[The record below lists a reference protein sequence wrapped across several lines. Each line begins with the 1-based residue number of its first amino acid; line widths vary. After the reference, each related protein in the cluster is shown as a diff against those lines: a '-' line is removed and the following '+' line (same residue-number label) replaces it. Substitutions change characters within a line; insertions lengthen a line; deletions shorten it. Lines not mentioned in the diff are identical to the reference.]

1 MKKIQIIVGSVTGTA
16 EGVARFLQRELS
28 EPALTAGHAEDPTEN
43 HIKSQIDINLNAKIE
58 DLQRDPEELLVFCTS
73 NTGCG
78 ELPGNLL
85 PLYLRL
91 IDAPPNIAGR
101 RYALINLGDSS
112 FPTYGEAGEALHT
125 ALQDIG
131 AVPIAEPL
139 LIDAGIERYPQ
150 KIALNWAQ
158 KILS

>member
-1 MKKIQIIVGSVTGTA
+1 MQKIQIIVGSVTGTA

-28 EPALTAGHAEDPTEN
+28 APSLAAGHIAGQTEDRV
-43 HIKSQIDINLNAKIE
+43 KRRIDINLNAGIE
-58 DLQRDPEELLVFCTS
+58 DLQRDAEELLVFCTS

-85 PLYLRL
+85 SLYLQL

-139 LIDAGIERYPQ
+139 LIDASIERYPQ
-150 KIALNWAQ
+150 KIALDWAQ

>member
-1 MKKIQIIVGSVTGTA
+1 MQKIQIIVGSVTGTA
-16 EGVARFLQRELS
+16 EGVARFLQQKLS
-28 EPALTAGHAEDPTEN
+28 GPSLTAGRIAGQTEDRV
-43 HIKSQIDINLNAKIE
+43 KRRIDINLNAGIE

-85 PLYLRL
+85 SLYLQL

-139 LIDAGIERYPQ
+139 LIDASMERYPQ
-150 KIALNWAQ
+150 KIALDWAQ

>member
-1 MKKIQIIVGSVTGTA
+1 MQKIQIIVGSVTGTA

-28 EPALTAGHAEDPTEN
+28 GPSLAAGRIAGQTKDRV
-43 HIKSQIDINLNAKIE
+43 KRRIDLNLNAGIE

-85 PLYLRL
+85 SLYLQL
-91 IDAPPNIAGR
+91 IDAPPNIAGC

-139 LIDAGIERYPQ
+139 LIDASIERYPQ
-150 KIALNWAQ
+150 KIALDWAQ

>member
-1 MKKIQIIVGSVTGTA
+1 MQKIQIIVGSVTGTA
-16 EGVARFLQRELS
+16 EGIARFLQRELS
-28 EPALTAGHAEDPTEN
+28 GPSPAAGRTEDRV
-43 HIKSQIDINLNAKIE
+43 KSRIDINLNAGIE

-85 PLYLRL
+85 SLYLQL

-139 LIDAGIERYPQ
+139 LIDASIERYPQ
-150 KIALNWAQ
+150 KIALDWAQ